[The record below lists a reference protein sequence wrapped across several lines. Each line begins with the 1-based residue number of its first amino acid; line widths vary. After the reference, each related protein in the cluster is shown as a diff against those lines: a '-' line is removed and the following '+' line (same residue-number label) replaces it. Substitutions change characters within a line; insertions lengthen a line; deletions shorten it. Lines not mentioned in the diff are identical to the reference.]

1 MVGTINP
8 IKVICLA
15 NPTDRSEMGF
25 LDTLAF
31 MIHQVHGVYR
41 FVVKADNYNNNF
53 IETISGDC
61 IEAKFGDQKI
71 VQIASQAVA
80 ISATIA
86 EAAKE
91 KTKLQKTCEATFD
104 AMTTPYLLPP
114 KTKWEKQKGLS
125 WLSPSTLNFLKKLG
139 QTFINRIKR
148 IVLSIFELFKRL
160 FIFSM
165 KLMDIKDAFSF
176 TEHFARERVRE
187 FVLNFK
193 KCLTALQE
201 NKQFLLSCLKAKE
214 PFIAQILKQ
223 FGSVFTVDHLMKA
236 VIKSIESVETITK
249 GLKKANEVVKDV
261 LGIAAVGIFNTMGIL
276 PWISNEWVAPM
287 ASSSEEA
294 NKYKDFRFPPK
305 DWVQIPIKEKETA
318 SNTLLFAAAK
328 EDKALDLLD
337 ETRIKLN
344 KIQKSPIDPKK
355 ILK

>member
-104 AMTTPYLLPP
+104 AITTPYLLPP

-305 DWVQIPIKEKETA
+305 DWVQIPIKEKERSSHTFSIA
-318 SNTLLFAAAK
+318 SAK
-328 EDKALDLLD
+328 EDKALDFLD
-337 ETRIKLN
+337 ETRINLY
-344 KIQKSPIDPKK
+344 KIQKYPIDPKK